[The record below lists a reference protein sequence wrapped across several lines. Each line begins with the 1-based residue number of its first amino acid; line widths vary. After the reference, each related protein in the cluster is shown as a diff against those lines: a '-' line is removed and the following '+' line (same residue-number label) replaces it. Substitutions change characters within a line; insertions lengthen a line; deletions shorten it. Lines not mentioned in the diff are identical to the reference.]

1 MDPDLEELVALGRL
15 LDVRA
20 GSLGGETAGVFLAEA
35 LLRVRTR
42 TGASAPLIPNRA
54 QREFERRRGRANI
67 VLKARQMGISTWVA
81 GRFFL
86 KTITQPGTLTMQ
98 VAHTQEAAEE
108 IFRMVRRFYDA
119 LPDDLREGVLRTSRA
134 SARSLVF
141 AELDSEYRVESAGD
155 ANAGRGLTVQ
165 NLHLS
170 EVARWPGDARATLAG
185 LLACLPA
192 QGSGGGGEV
201 VLESTAHGAHGC
213 FYEEWRS
220 AEANDMVRHFF
231 PWWWE
236 ASYSLASAPGLGVQ
250 PDAGLAV
257 QPDGGLAVQ
266 ADAPAAQVTS
276 DESAGTAN
284 CSVEGE
290 SHVGEAY
297 SAKEQALIERYGLTP
312 GQIVFRRRLQ
322 KQFGVL
328 ARQEYPESEDDC
340 FLASGSCVFD
350 SEAIERRL
358 REVPAAVERRWAGAL
373 EIWLKPMPG
382 REYVVAVDPAGGGS
396 EGDYAAMQVLDRATG
411 LQCAEFQGR
420 CGLLELAERAATL
433 AREYNGALLVVE
445 RNNHGSGVLAY
456 LTGVVRYERLYEA
469 DGQAGW
475 LTTSLT
481 RPRMLEQVE
490 RLLLEHAECVMS
502 ARLLREM
509 KTFVRDAR
517 GRTGAGPGQH
527 DDLVMAMGIG
537 LTVRELAVRAG
548 APAARVLNGGLPL
561 VAGVR

>member
-1 MDPDLEELVALGRL
+1 MHPDLEELVALGRL

-20 GSLGGETAGVFLAEA
+20 DSLGGETAGVFLAAA
-35 LLRVRTR
+35 LLKVRTR
-42 TGASAPLIPNRA
+42 PGASAPLIPNRA
-54 QREFERRRGRANI
+54 QREFERRRGRSNI

-119 LPDDLREGVLRTSRA
+119 LPEDLREGVLRTSRA
-134 SARSLVF
+134 SGHSLVF

-185 LLACLPA
+185 LLACLPS
-192 QGSGGGGEV
+192 QGSGGCGEV
-201 VLESTAHGAHGC
+201 VLESTAQGAHGC

-220 AEANDMVRHFF
+220 AEANGMVRHFF

-236 ASYSLASAPGLGVQ
+236 ASYALAPEPGVGVQ

-257 QPDGGLAVQ
+257 QAH
-266 ADAPAAQVTS
+266 APLAQVTS
-276 DESAGTAN
+276 DESAGTAT
-284 CSVEGE
+284 CQAE
-290 SHVGEAY
+290 SKSGVGEAC
-297 SAKEQALIERYGLTP
+297 SAEEQALIERYGLTA
-312 GQIVFRRRLQ
+312 GQILFRRRLQ

-350 SEAIERRL
+350 TEAIERRL
-358 REVPAAVERRWAGAL
+358 REVPAAIEKRWAAAL

-420 CGLLELAERAATL
+420 CGLLELAERAAAL
-433 AREYNGALLVVE
+433 AREYNGALLAVE

-456 LTGVVRYERLYEA
+456 LTGVVGYERLYEA
-469 DGQAGW
+469 DRQAGW
-475 LTTSLT
+475 LTTAMT
-481 RPRMLEQVE
+481 RPRVLEQVE

-517 GRTGAGPGQH
+517 GRTGAAQGQH
-527 DDLVMAMGIG
+527 DDLVMALGI
-537 LTVRELAVRAG
+537 A
-548 APAARVLNGGLPL
+548 L
-561 VAGVR
+561 VARG